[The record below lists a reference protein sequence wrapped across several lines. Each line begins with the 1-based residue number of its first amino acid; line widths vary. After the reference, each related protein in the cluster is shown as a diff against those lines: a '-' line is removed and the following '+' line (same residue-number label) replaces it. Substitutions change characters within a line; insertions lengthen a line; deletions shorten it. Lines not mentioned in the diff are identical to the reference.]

1 MLTVI
6 NDLFIA
12 ADAGDLGA
20 FVIPVDI
27 SAACDTEGRGFLLKT
42 PRKVGWCHNR

>member
-12 ADAGDLGA
+12 ADAGDCT
-20 FVIPVDI
+20 FVTSVDI
-27 SAACDTEGRGFLLKT
+27 SAAYDTEAPGFLLET
-42 PRKVGWCHNR
+42 PQKVGWCHKH

>member
-12 ADAGDLGA
+12 ADAGDCA
-20 FVIPVDI
+20 SVIPADI
-27 SAACDTEGRGFLLKT
+27 SVTARAVAFFLKL
-42 PRKVGWCHNR
+42 PREVGWCHKR